1 MLPNN
6 QRNFSDQ
13 FRALVGA
20 VTAQYNAVSLQEFRN
35 SSISF
40 KSKSSPPRSQ
50 FETVNI
56 AAKDLKDLHE
66 RAPSVAL
73 HAPPKLFTAV
83 NQNSRQKLGF
93 ALNPTDELQFHAP
106 RAALR
111 NSQPAV
117 HIHSRSRSMKN
128 NNSLKH
134 KLH

>member
-56 AAKDLKDLHE
+56 AATDL
-66 RAPSVAL
+66 
-73 HAPPKLFTAV
+73 T
-83 NQNSRQKLGF
+83 Q
-93 ALNPTDELQFHAP
+93 ELDT
-106 RAALR
+106 RM
-111 NSQPAV
+111 SK
-117 HIHSRSRSMKN
+117 RSNYAMKP
-128 NNSLKH
+128 
-134 KLH
+134 